1 MTLDFTGMFEKVASK
16 RSIADRYLRMYER
29 MARTSPGRN
38 ASNHAHW
45 TKRVDKWHDLMEN
58 KVRHLPY
65 NDYANY
71 INEARSRDYSIKAH
85 KSVMRGYN
93 NNKVMPIKELKEAK
107 EFENKLHKEQMRLNV
122 FK

>member
-16 RSIADRYLRMYER
+16 RSVADRYVRMYER

-38 ASNHAHW
+38 ASNYTHW
-45 TKRVDKWHDLMEN
+45 AKRVDKWHDLMEN
-58 KVRHLPY
+58 KVRNLPY

-71 INEARSRDYSIKAH
+71 INEARSRDHSIKVY

-93 NNKVMPIKELKEAK
+93 NNKVMPMKELKEAK
-107 EFENKLHKEQMRLNV
+107 EFSKELHKEQMRLNS